1 MGYPH
6 CQVYHTSSL
15 NSQSHRALPA
25 SVLELLNY
33 SRQQTPHLL
42 PTFNMCQKTVNDVC
56 NSPSRMNDNVVLPS
70 KTVEA
75 SGPTSTPLSPPTVAS
90 SRNLS
95 SFFRFPIPFAATL
108 CSSGNTAVGG
118 DCYWSLR
125 NIVTAAL
132 ASIPIIFIA
141 FVILQGLQLLLWYR
155 ANYGNKMPTPV
166 SPSHGVVVAMPAG
179 YDMTNT
185 LSSSNNNE
193 QGNTND
199 IHNNKINY
207 SSDFSWKTYI
217 PGETHNKFLIPPPFS
232 TSSQQEGGERP
243 LRILVFG
250 DSIARGVGQ
259 FASCTPLFPETMA
272 GAISTAMNGRPVYWT
287 AVGEPGSNAEWINK
301 QVHERLQRANEMNA
315 ADENSSKDFDDN
327 SSLNDDTPNTTTT
340 YSEEAIKSMWE
351 RNLQIHKEQYDRDP
365 FGAYDAVLILTG
377 INDVKEII
385 LPFMFEKGEAGFSE
399 NLSKIIEGIEQTMK
413 ARWEK
418 AKGHVSR
425 FRGESTIDL
434 PTDSETNING
444 DSEHRVAISSSE
456 NSSCSDT
463 TDTDECQ
470 ALLEPTPSNHR
481 LASTHSSSSMNTS
494 NSNPSISSDTTNGVK
509 PLIIFP
515 RLPGEICPL
524 LTLSTKILK
533 WAGLQ
538 IFFMIERTKQKVVR
552 NYPDHALVTVSPDH
566 DDVEA
571 NILED
576 PVILSLTDVSPE
588 DCIKVQ
594 EKMTEFERKY
604 PTYHNHDL
612 YSLDGVHPSDK
623 GYKFFAQYVVR
634 DILAEWKK

>member
-1 MGYPH
+1 
-6 CQVYHTSSL
+6 
-15 NSQSHRALPA
+15 
-25 SVLELLNY
+25 
-33 SRQQTPHLL
+33 
-42 PTFNMCQKTVNDVC
+42 MCQKTVNDVC
-56 NSPSRMNDNVVLPS
+56 NSPSRMNDNVVL
-70 KTVEA
+70 KA
-75 SGPTSTPLSPPTVAS
+75 SVPMSTPLSSPSSSTTPSPPTVAS
-90 SRNLS
+90 SNNLS

-108 CSSGNTAVGG
+108 CSSGNTAACG
-118 DCYWSLR
+118 DYWSLR
-125 NIVTAAL
+125 NIVTGAL

-141 FVILQGLQLLLWYR
+141 FVAIQGLQLLLWYR
-155 ANYGNKMPTPV
+155 SNYGNKMPTPI
-166 SPSHGVVVAMPAG
+166 SPSHGVVVALPAE
-179 YDMTNT
+179 YDMTNST
-185 LSSSNNNE
+185 SSSSNNNG
-193 QGNTND
+193 QDNTND
-199 IHNNKINY
+199 IHNNNNEINY

-217 PGETHNKFLIPPPFS
+217 PGETHNKFLMPPPFS
-232 TSSQQEGGERP
+232 TSSPQQKGDERP

-287 AVGEPGSNAEWINK
+287 AVGEPGSNAEWISQ
-301 QVHERLQRANEMNA
+301 QVHERLQRANKMNA
-315 ADENSSKDFDDN
+315 HDENNSKDLDKSRRLDGIY
-327 SSLNDDTPNTTTT
+327 SSLKDDTSNTTTT
-340 YSEEAIKSMWE
+340 YSEETIKSMWE

-385 LPFMFEKGEAGFSE
+385 LPFMFEKSGTGFSE

-413 ARWEK
+413 ARWEQ

-425 FRGESTIDL
+425 IRDESTINL
-434 PTDSETNING
+434 PTDSDTNISG

-463 TDTDECQ
+463 TETEECQ

-481 LASTHSSSSMNTS
+481 LASTHSSSSIDTVHSTS
-494 NSNPSISSDTTNGVK
+494 NSKSSASSNIVYGVK

-515 RLPGEICPL
+515 RLPGEKCPL
-524 LTLSTKILK
+524 LTLSTRVLK

-538 IFFMIERTKQKVVR
+538 IFFMIERKKQKVVQ
-552 NYPDHALVTVSPDH
+552 NYSDHARVTVPPELE
-566 DDVEA
+566 DVEA

-576 PVILSLTDVSPE
+576 PVILSLTSVSPE
-588 DCIKVQ
+588 DCVKVQ

-604 PTYHNHDL
+604 PTYHNDDL

-634 DILAEWKK
+634 DILAEWRG